1 MYKRQ
6 LVDPPKGTRTHDD
19 AWYVPATIQAD
30 TNSIEIT
37 DEQTTPQNYK
47 WDHPL
52 AAESLKLFLAGDAA
66 PELKAAIE
74 KVRAVNQELDALKRQ
89 AKSLSDRSRRMQKE
103 QQRLRRNI
111 ATLGEAK
118 INRPLA
124 KKFAKRLGDN
134 EAAIAK
140 LSAQLVEVQEAIVAK
155 RQALKVLIRAVRLEP
170 SK

>member
-1 MYKRQ
+1 
-6 LVDPPKGTRTHDD
+6 
-19 AWYVPATIQAD
+19 
-30 TNSIEIT
+30 
-37 DEQTTPQNYK
+37 
-47 WDHPL
+47 
-52 AAESLKLFLAGDAA
+52 
-66 PELKAAIE
+66 
-74 KVRAVNQELDALKRQ
+74 
-89 AKSLSDRSRRMQKE
+89 LSDRSSRMQKE

-140 LSAQLVEVQEAIVAK
+140 LSAQLVEVQEAMVAK